1 MVNHHYGTLFAMRT
15 ATPLALLLSV
25 LVAAGLL
32 AGPAQA
38 APTVDEQIRS
48 AAEAKGVEVGV
59 FARDLATGRVIA
71 SVGADQRFP
80 VLSMSKVYLAA
91 AVLDAARR
99 GLLRLDTPV
108 AVRRQ
113 DIVANS
119 PVTQTRVGKTMTY
132 PEIATAALQQSDNT
146 AANLMFAAIG
156 GPTAVTAFA
165 LTAGDTATVMVR
177 TETALNSAYPG
188 DIRDTTLP
196 QAWASGLQSLMTG
209 NRLDPRDRDTL
220 VGWMS
225 GTRTSDKRF
234 RADLPAG
241 WTSADKTGT
250 GDYGTAND
258 GGVLVGPR
266 GQRILLVVQ
275 TRVSRFDADATPA
288 DAVIG
293 SIAASVARSV

>member
-1 MVNHHYGTLFAMRT
+1 MRISR
-15 ATPLALLLSV
+15 PLAVLLRV
-25 LVAAGLL
+25 LVAVGLV
-32 AGPAQA
+32 AAPAQA
-38 APTVDEQIRS
+38 APSVDAQIRS
-48 AAEAKGVEVGV
+48 IAEAKGVEVGV
-59 FARDLATGRVIA
+59 FARDLATGRVIT

-80 VLSMSKVYLAA
+80 VLSMSKVYLAS

-108 AVRRQ
+108 PVRRQ

-119 PVTQTRVGKTMTY
+119 PVTGTFVGKTMTY
-132 PEIATAALQQSDNT
+132 PEIAAAALQQSDNT

-177 TETALNSAYPG
+177 TETALNSAFPG
-188 DIRDTTLP
+188 DIRDTTIP
-196 QAWASGLQSLMTG
+196 QAWAAGLQSLMVG
-209 NRLDPRDRDTL
+209 NRLDPRDRATL

-241 WTSADKTGT
+241 WTTADKTGT

-258 GGVLVGPR
+258 GGLLIGPN

-275 TRVSRFDADATPA
+275 TRASRLDADATPA

-293 SIAASVARSV
+293 SIAGLVARSV

>member
-1 MVNHHYGTLFAMRT
+1 MPRSGTLCAMRT
-15 ATPLALLLSV
+15 VTPLALLLSV
-25 LVAAGLL
+25 FVAAGLL

-38 APTVDEQIRS
+38 APTVDAQIRS
-48 AAEAKGVEVGV
+48 TADAKGVEVGV
-59 FARDLATGRVIA
+59 VARDLTTGRVIA
-71 SVGADQRFP
+71 SIGADQRFP

-91 AVLDAARR
+91 AVLDAARQGR
-99 GLLRLDTPV
+99 LRLDAPV
-108 AVRRQ
+108 PVRRS
-113 DIVANS
+113 DIVANA
-119 PVTQTRVGKTMTY
+119 PVTETYVGRTMTW
-132 PEIATAALQQSDNT
+132 PQIATAALQQSDNT

-156 GPTAVTAFA
+156 GPIGMTAFGRS
-165 LTAGDTATVMVR
+165 AGDSATVMVR

-188 DIRDTTLP
+188 DIRDTTIP
-196 QAWASGLQSLMTG
+196 QAWAAGLQSLMVG
-209 NRLDPRDRDTL
+209 GRLDPRDRETL

-258 GGVLVGPR
+258 GGLLIGPK
-266 GQRILLVVQ
+266 GERILLVIQ
-275 TRVSRFDADATPA
+275 TRESRFDADATPA

-293 SIAASVARSV
+293 TIAGLVARSV

>member
-1 MVNHHYGTLFAMRT
+1 MRT
-15 ATPLALLLSV
+15 VSPLAVLVPV
-25 LVAAGLL
+25 LVALGVVA
-32 AGPAQA
+32 APAQA
-38 APTVDEQIRS
+38 APSVDDQVQAIATS
-48 AAEAKGVEVGV
+48 SGVEAGV
-59 FARDLATGRVIA
+59 YAQDLVTGRVIA

-91 AVLDAARR
+91 AVLDSARR

-108 AVRRQ
+108 PVRRQ

-177 TETALNSAYPG
+177 TETALNSAFPG
-188 DIRDTTLP
+188 DIRDTTVP
-196 QAWASGLQSLMTG
+196 QGWAAGLRSLLTG
-209 NRLDPRDRDTL
+209 TRLDPRDRATL
-220 VGWMS
+220 VGWMQ
-225 GTRTSDKRF
+225 GTQTSDKRF
-234 RADLPAG
+234 RADLPSG

-258 GGVLVGPR
+258 GGLLLGPT

-275 TRVSRFDADATPA
+275 TRASRFDADATPA
-288 DAVIG
+288 DAVIAR
-293 SIAASVARSV
+293 IAALVARS

>member
-1 MVNHHYGTLFAMRT
+1 MAYRYGTLFAMRIV
-15 ATPLALLLSV
+15 TPFALLLSA
-25 LVAAGLL
+25 LVAVGLL
-32 AGPAQA
+32 SGPAQA
-38 APTVDEQIRS
+38 APSVDAQIRS
-48 AAEAKGVEVGV
+48 AADAKGVEVGV
-59 FARDLATGRVIA
+59 WAQDVATGRVIA

-91 AVLDAARR
+91 AVLDAARQGR
-99 GLLRLDTPV
+99 LRLDAPV
-108 AVRRQ
+108 PVRRG

-146 AANLMFAAIG
+146 AANLMFSAIG
-156 GPTAVTAFA
+156 GPAAVTAFA

-188 DIRDTTLP
+188 DIRDTTVP
-196 QAWASGLQSLMTG
+196 QGWAAGLRSLMVG

-220 VGWMS
+220 VGWMG

-241 WTSADKTGT
+241 WTTADKTGT

-258 GGVLVGPR
+258 GGLLLGPNGR
-266 GQRILLVVQ
+266 RILLVVQ
-275 TRVSRFDADATPA
+275 TRASRFDADATPV
-288 DAVIG
+288 DAVIA
-293 SIAASVARSV
+293 SIAALVARAA